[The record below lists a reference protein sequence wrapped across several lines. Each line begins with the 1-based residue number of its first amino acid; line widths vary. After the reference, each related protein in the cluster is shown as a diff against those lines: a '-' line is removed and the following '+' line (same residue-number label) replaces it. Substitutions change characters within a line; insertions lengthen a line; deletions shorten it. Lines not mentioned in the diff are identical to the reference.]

1 MFSYNKKF
9 FETWN
14 LSTGISPLEL
24 TSFSGLNYSGTDNVS
39 ETKFSDS
46 SFGGGSNLLPS
57 NRTSLFVQVDYVP
70 YYDTGQVVAKLRVT
84 GDNFDIVEYITGQK

>member
-1 MFSYNKKF
+1 MSDIYKFDVIVVGAGVIGIAIAMTCANKKKSVLLI
-9 FETWN
+9 EKN
-14 LSTGISPLEL
+14 
-24 TSFSGLNYSGTDNVS
+24 
-39 ETKFSDS
+39 S
-46 SFGGGSNLLPS
+46 SFGEGSNLLPS